1 MVNVGGNYSDLH
13 SVLTVILG
21 LLHTCVKRFIL
32 SDPVLVDTAMSAVG
46 CQWNHDGSI
55 LAVAGMMSTGGDK
68 VFINLVTG

>member
-1 MVNVGGNYSDLH
+1 M
-13 SVLTVILG
+13 IM
-21 LLHTCVKRFIL
+21 IL

-68 VFINLVTG
+68 VLPFYRVNYFSSWSCVKLALL